1 MNSTN
6 VRFINHQFINYQSV
20 NNSETNLVVWLF
32 CGRGIKTECLFNK
45 FELWANKIWTYFF
58 SIQSLFLS
66 VLWIDISTGSS
77 CQKLGIILEVIKTVN
92 NKKFSPRLIHI
103 LWKLILKNDII
114 GIFDWS
120 FFSVIMHQNV
130 CGPIICNA
138 LFWIVKFFDFI
149 ILFKK
154 SNLFLQHLWQ
164 KAEVGWKNCERRVG
178 SFIKREPLLFL
189 HNYLWENLNLILHVE
204 CEEGGYISPLV
215 VNYLSALRYDN
226 GVK

>member
-1 MNSTN
+1 MM
-6 VRFINHQFINYQSV
+6 H
-20 NNSETNLVVWLF
+20 
-32 CGRGIKTECLFNK
+32 
-45 FELWANKIWTYFF
+45 FF
-58 SIQSLFLS
+58 SN
-66 VLWIDISTGSS
+66 DR
-77 CQKLGIILEVIKTVN
+77 KDREV
-92 NKKFSPRLIHI
+92 KKCPPRLIHI

-226 GVK
+226 GVKWFLKIAIFDEVFQDIYEKEARICETWTWCSIKCGLLLLLVCAAVG